1 MKNTVSPRTV
11 RYINRSY
18 KKDLE
23 YYNNLFNRKKFE
35 SNLLKD
41 ENTKWKIS
49 YDIIKSLYSELY
61 NSHNIISETIVNLR
75 ENNEN
80 LRENNEKLE
89 NEIKKLK
96 DENEKLEN
104 EKLLKELINYNL

>member
-1 MKNTVSPRTV
+1 MKNTISPRTV

-23 YYNNLFNRKKFE
+23 YYNNLLNRKNFE

-49 YDIIKSLYSELY
+49 YDIIKSLYGELY
-61 NSHNIISETIVNLR
+61 NSHNVISETIVNLK
-75 ENNEN
+75 
-80 LRENNEKLE
+80 ENNEKLE

-96 DENEKLEN
+96 EENEN
-104 EKLLKELINYNL
+104 YLKN

>member
-1 MKNTVSPRTV
+1 MKNTISPRTA

-18 KKDLE
+18 KNDLE
-23 YYNNLFNRKKFE
+23 YYNNLLNRKKFE

-41 ENTKWKIS
+41 ENAKWKIS

-61 NSHNIISETIVNLR
+61 NSHSVISETIV
-75 ENNEN
+75 N

-96 DENEKLEN
+96 DEKLEM
-104 EKLLKELINYNL
+104 KIT

>member
-1 MKNTVSPRTV
+1 MKNTISPRTA

-23 YYNNLFNRKKFE
+23 YYNNLLNRKNFE

-41 ENTKWKIS
+41 ENAKWKIS
-49 YDIIKSLYSELY
+49 YDIIKTLYSELY
-61 NSHNIISETIVNLR
+61 NSHSVISETIV
-75 ENNEN
+75 N

-96 DENEKLEN
+96 DEKLETKN
-104 EKLLKELINYNL
+104 YLKN

>member
-1 MKNTVSPRTV
+1 MKNTISPRTV

-18 KKDLE
+18 KNDLE
-23 YYNNLFNRKKFE
+23 YYNNLLNRKKFE
-35 SNLLKD
+35 SKLLKD
-41 ENTKWKIS
+41 ENAKWKIS

-61 NSHNIISETIVNLR
+61 NSHSVIS

-104 EKLLKELINYNL
+104 ENLLKELINYNL

>member
-1 MKNTVSPRTV
+1 MKNIISPRTV

-23 YYNNLFNRKKFE
+23 YYNNLLNRKNFE

-61 NSHNIISETIVNLR
+61 NSHSVISETIV
-75 ENNEN
+75 N

-96 DENEKLEN
+96 DENEN
-104 EKLLKELINYNL
+104 YLKN

>member
-1 MKNTVSPRTV
+1 MKNTISPRTA

-23 YYNNLFNRKKFE
+23 YYNNLLNRKNFE
-35 SNLLKD
+35 SILLKD
-41 ENTKWKIS
+41 ENAKWKIS
-49 YDIIKSLYSELY
+49 YDIIKTLYSELY
-61 NSHNIISETIVNLR
+61 NSHNVISETVVNLK
-75 ENNEN
+75 
-80 LRENNEKLE
+80 ENNEKLE

-104 EKLLKELINYNL
+104 ENLLKELINYNL

>member
-1 MKNTVSPRTV
+1 MKNIISPRTV

-23 YYNNLFNRKKFE
+23 YYNNLLNRKKFE

-41 ENTKWKIS
+41 DIAKWKIS

-61 NSHNIISETIVNLR
+61 SSHNVISETIV
-75 ENNEN
+75 N

-96 DENEKLEN
+96 DEKLEN
-104 EKLLKELINYNL
+104 ENLLKELINHNL

>member
-1 MKNTVSPRTV
+1 MKNIISPRTV

-23 YYNNLFNRKKFE
+23 YYINLLNRKNFDSK
-35 SNLLKD
+35 LLKD
-41 ENTKWKIS
+41 DIAKWKIS
-49 YDIIKSLYSELY
+49 YDIIKTLYSELY
-61 NSHNIISETIVNLR
+61 NSHSVISETVV
-75 ENNEN
+75 N

-104 EKLLKELINYNL
+104 ENLLKELINHNL

>member
-1 MKNTVSPRTV
+1 MKNTISPRTS

-23 YYNNLFNRKKFE
+23 YYNNLLNRKKFE

-61 NSHNIISETIVNLR
+61 SSHNVISETIL
-75 ENNEN
+75 N

>member
-1 MKNTVSPRTV
+1 MKNIISPRTV

-23 YYNNLFNRKKFE
+23 YYNNLLNRKNFE

-41 ENTKWKIS
+41 DIAKWKIS
-49 YDIIKSLYSELY
+49 YDIIKTLYSELY
-61 NSHNIISETIVNLR
+61 NSHSVISETVVNLR

-104 EKLLKELINYNL
+104 ENLLKELINHNL